1 VIRCS
6 THAPDCDAVGV
17 FVRSPRKILC
27 ERSCHSWALFH
38 GPAAKKKLDEFSLE
52 KAPHGGEFV
61 VVHVE
66 YREEFCDL

>member
-1 VIRCS
+1 MR
-6 THAPDCDAVGV
+6 AVLPLLGP
-17 FVRSPRKILC
+17 FP
-27 ERSCHSWALFH
+27 WASS
-38 GPAAKKKLDEFSLE
+38 KKKLDEFSLE